1 MISTLLRWGGNLLD
15 LFFPR
20 VCTVCHT
27 PLVEGEDLM
36 CLGCLMELP
45 RVEFDDYRDNEL
57 ADRLASLRAPI
68 EKAASLY
75 YHMSGTP
82 HVRLIHDAKY
92 NRRPI
97 VGRKLAR
104 IHAGQLATA
113 GFFDDI
119 DVLMPVPLHFTKL
132 WMRGYNQSHEIAR
145 GLSDVIGLPI
155 GDNLTASRPHSTQT
169 RKNASQRRTNSIGT
183 FRVTNP
189 EQLDSLHILVVDD
202 VITTGSTI
210 LSALETIHTT
220 VPTARLSVYS
230 LAISKLR

>member
-1 MISTLLRWGGNLLD
+1 MTSTLLRWSSNLLD

-36 CLGCLMELP
+36 CLGCMMELP
-45 RVEFDDYRDNEL
+45 RVDFDDYHDNEL
-57 ADRLASLRAPI
+57 SDRLASLRAPI

-75 YHMSGTP
+75 YHMSGAP
-82 HVRLIHDAKY
+82 HVSLIHDAKY

-104 IHAGQLATA
+104 MHAGQLATA

-145 GLSDVIGLPI
+145 GLSDVTGLPI
-155 GDNLTASRPHSTQT
+155 GDNLTASRPTAPRP
-169 RKNASQRRTNSIGT
+169 RKTATSVAPNAYGP
-183 FRVTNP
+183 F
-189 EQLDSLHILVVDD
+189 
-202 VITTGSTI
+202 G
-210 LSALETIHTT
+210 
-220 VPTARLSVYS
+220 
-230 LAISKLR
+230 